1 MTKSNRTIMNLII
14 CISEILIGVLLLID
28 PVGFTSAV
36 LMILGIALM
45 ILGAWKTVSYFRTS
59 PEAAAQNG
67 GLVVGIVCAAGCI
80 LRISVGMVSGD
91 LSGAY
96 RCIWSHYTDKRDQ
109 QGTMG
114 SGSAATEAAVLVCF
128 IDRSSAHLGVR
139 NTDPDQPVYDHGD
152 SLDIYC
158 SYADRRG
165 CHGYRNV
172 HPCTEMIPRVWQIF
186 KQDCNKINFL
196 DCTI

>member
-67 GLVVGIVCAAGCI
+67 GLVVGIVCVLLGAFCVFRWEWFLVTFPVLTVVYGVITLINGINKVQWAVDLLRLKQRFWFVSLIGAALTLVFGI
-80 LRISVGMVSGD
+80 LILTNPFTTTAILWTFIAVT
-91 LSGAY
+91 LIA
-96 RCIWSHYTDKRDQ
+96 
-109 QGTMG
+109 
-114 SGSAATEAAVLVCF
+114 EAAMDIVTF
-128 IDRSSAHLGVR
+128 ILAR
-139 NTDPDQPVYDHGD
+139 
-152 SLDIYC
+152 
-158 SYADRRG
+158 
-165 CHGYRNV
+165 
-172 HPCTEMIPRVWQIF
+172 
-186 KQDCNKINFL
+186 K
-196 DCTI
+196 

>member
-67 GLVVGIVCAAGCI
+67 GLVVGIVCVLLGAFCVFRWEWF
-80 LRISVGMVSGD
+80 LVTFPVLT
-91 LSGAY
+91 LSL
-96 RCIWSHYTDKRDQ
+96 IH
-109 QGTMG
+109 
-114 SGSAATEAAVLVCF
+114 
-128 IDRSSAHLGVR
+128 I
-139 NTDPDQPVYDHGD
+139 
-152 SLDIYC
+152 
-158 SYADRRG
+158 
-165 CHGYRNV
+165 
-172 HPCTEMIPRVWQIF
+172 
-186 KQDCNKINFL
+186 
-196 DCTI
+196 

>member
-67 GLVVGIVCAAGCI
+67 GLVVGIVCVLLGAFCVFRWEWFLVTFPVLTVVYGVITLINGINKVQWAVDLLRLKQRFWFVSLIGAALTLVFGI
-80 LRISVGMVSGD
+80 LILTNPFTTTAILWTFIAVT
-91 LSGAY
+91 LIA
-96 RCIWSHYTDKRDQ
+96 
-109 QGTMG
+109 
-114 SGSAATEAAVLVCF
+114 EAA
-128 IDRSSAHLGVR
+128 
-139 NTDPDQPVYDHGD
+139 
-152 SLDIYC
+152 LDIVTFIL
-158 SYADRRG
+158 AR
-165 CHGYRNV
+165 
-172 HPCTEMIPRVWQIF
+172 
-186 KQDCNKINFL
+186 K
-196 DCTI
+196 

>member
-67 GLVVGIVCAAGCI
+67 GLVVGIVCVLLGAFCVFRWEWFLVTFPVLTVVYGVITLINGINKVQWAVDLLRLKQRFWFVSLIGAALTLVFGI
-80 LRISVGMVSGD
+80 LILTNPFMTTAILWTFIAVT
-91 LSGAY
+91 LIA
-96 RCIWSHYTDKRDQ
+96 
-109 QGTMG
+109 
-114 SGSAATEAAVLVCF
+114 EAVMDIVTF
-128 IDRSSAHLGVR
+128 ILAR
-139 NTDPDQPVYDHGD
+139 
-152 SLDIYC
+152 
-158 SYADRRG
+158 
-165 CHGYRNV
+165 
-172 HPCTEMIPRVWQIF
+172 
-186 KQDCNKINFL
+186 K
-196 DCTI
+196 

>member
-67 GLVVGIVCAAGCI
+67 GLVVGIVCVLLGAFCVFRWEWFLVTFPVLTIVYGVITLINGINKVQWAVDLLRLKQRFWFVSLIGAALTLVFGI
-80 LRISVGMVSGD
+80 LILTNPFTTTAILWTFIAVT
-91 LSGAY
+91 LIA
-96 RCIWSHYTDKRDQ
+96 
-109 QGTMG
+109 
-114 SGSAATEAAVLVCF
+114 EAAMDIVTF
-128 IDRSSAHLGVR
+128 ILAR
-139 NTDPDQPVYDHGD
+139 
-152 SLDIYC
+152 
-158 SYADRRG
+158 
-165 CHGYRNV
+165 
-172 HPCTEMIPRVWQIF
+172 
-186 KQDCNKINFL
+186 K
-196 DCTI
+196 

>member
-67 GLVVGIVCAAGCI
+67 GLVVGIVCVLLGAFCVFRWEWFLVTFPVLTVVYGVITLINGINKVQWAVDLLRLKQRFWFVSLIGAALTLVFGI
-80 LRISVGMVSGD
+80 LILTNPFMTTAILWTFIAVT
-91 LSGAY
+91 LIA
-96 RCIWSHYTDKRDQ
+96 
-109 QGTMG
+109 
-114 SGSAATEAAVLVCF
+114 EAAMDIVTF
-128 IDRSSAHLGVR
+128 ILAR
-139 NTDPDQPVYDHGD
+139 
-152 SLDIYC
+152 
-158 SYADRRG
+158 
-165 CHGYRNV
+165 
-172 HPCTEMIPRVWQIF
+172 
-186 KQDCNKINFL
+186 K
-196 DCTI
+196 

>member
-67 GLVVGIVCAAGCI
+67 GLVVGIVCVLLGAFCVFRWEWFLVTFPVLTVVYGVITLINGINKVQWAVDLLRLKQRFWFVSLIGAALTLVFGI
-80 LRISVGMVSGD
+80 LI
-91 LSGAY
+91 L
-96 RCIWSHYTDKRDQ
+96 K
-109 QGTMG
+109 
-114 SGSAATEAAVLVCF
+114 
-128 IDRSSAHLGVR
+128 
-139 NTDPDQPVYDHGD
+139 
-152 SLDIYC
+152 
-158 SYADRRG
+158 
-165 CHGYRNV
+165 
-172 HPCTEMIPRVWQIF
+172 
-186 KQDCNKINFL
+186 
-196 DCTI
+196 

>member
-67 GLVVGIVCAAGCI
+67 GLVVGIVCVLLGAFCVFRWEWFLVTFPVLTVVYGVITLINGINKVQWAVDLLRLKQRFWFVSLIGAALTLVFGI
-80 LRISVGMVSGD
+80 LILTNPFTTTVILWTFIAVT
-91 LSGAY
+91 LIA
-96 RCIWSHYTDKRDQ
+96 
-109 QGTMG
+109 
-114 SGSAATEAAVLVCF
+114 EAAMDIVTF
-128 IDRSSAHLGVR
+128 ILAR
-139 NTDPDQPVYDHGD
+139 
-152 SLDIYC
+152 
-158 SYADRRG
+158 
-165 CHGYRNV
+165 
-172 HPCTEMIPRVWQIF
+172 
-186 KQDCNKINFL
+186 K
-196 DCTI
+196 